1 MKHHIE
7 RMIVDLYLNK
17 QENAY
22 ELQQKVSQ
30 LFRKDLEKITDKVL
44 SEYSDKRTTIHIPTL
59 EIDLGNIRESHFEL
73 DFVKQYETELRKVIR
88 AAVSKIETNPTY
100 RRERQQTTQNTNPE
114 NAELSYLQD
123 FNTQSV
129 DENIIEI
136 LVFFL
141 SFGRLPANAS
151 RDFDINTALQYA
163 LNHQKNLVIQRL
175 KPLLKQ
181 QEIIHRLVYSF
192 SETTA
197 NLFLSAL
204 LPNRFQ
210 AISTA
215 IENATSVFSTSQFGT
230 NQQKI
235 QKKLLLISFE
245 LIQRNFIQK
254 NKVEIDLTALN
265 TSFLNVLPE
274 QWKTAKTPIYETAF
288 MAQKMQRINI
298 EKLIQLPYSALVKT
312 LQKAANRQFIIKN
325 SSVNQ
330 REILLKILAQNHLQA
345 IQKILDSFINTTGK
359 IVENEF
365 LTILSPEEKEKQRNI
380 QEESSKELSKI
391 NQEKI
396 INIVW
401 SAIFE
406 QFSKYETPD
415 KIQIK
420 RLERAIQDSLKQ
432 MKNSGR
438 EDESGNERE
447 NKSGKNTEQQAIYLV
462 KRAEDILEIYLTEG
476 YFIQNIGLNELI
488 EKMLNTDAVQLRFLL
503 NRIAKT
509 VTAQNR
515 LTKDLSLKNLEK
527 VLKILVYNIE
537 FIQTIQGLISETQ
550 QIILL
555 QNVIQQQLK
564 YGKIDAILTLDEFF
578 QSVEFE
584 SLPPNF
590 LDNLIQQSTTET
602 TQIFITDYF
611 AAETVINPIGESEV
625 PELFEATRF
634 LDYFHQY
641 FNQNTMQNKGEIWW
655 TKTISIDD
663 LNQNFQSII
672 SIYPN
677 EIKNIF
683 NAFLKQKNISTAL
696 IDLLNQN
703 NLTVLM
709 NLIEPNIF
717 GFISTMILT
726 AEEYTSIN
734 KAWEITLKSYFSTPK
749 PFSTHTFTQQV
760 LLLLAQEL
768 KQSYQETIEEILVYS
783 NTQIK
788 NNQHRYHALK
798 HIIQQD
804 IRMKNIPQLLIK
816 SMGNEEFIDNNIDS
830 NQNTNKEN
838 LLLKSIKAELLRL
851 KQKLDAEITSNQN
864 AGEENLLLKN
874 IKAELLRLKQ
884 KLDAEITSNQNAGE
898 ENLLLENVKAELLR
912 LKQKLD
918 AEITPNQNAG
928 EENLLLK
935 NIKAEL
941 LRLKQKLDAEITSN
955 QNAGE
960 ENLLL
965 ENVKAELLRLKQK
978 LDAEIT
984 PNQNAGEENLLLEN
998 VKAELLRLKQKLDAE
1013 ITSNQNAGEENL
1025 LLESVKAELLRLKQK
1040 LDAEITSN
1048 QNAGEESLLLES
1060 VKAELLRLK
1069 QKLDAE
1075 ITSNQNIKKEK
1086 VLDTT
1091 NLEEEI
1097 VNKKIKI
1104 DKKKS
1109 PLPIEIISYFL
1120 KYGTLPIAQ
1129 NDLTEANFIE
1139 IIKKQGFENL
1149 NLLKVTAQK
1158 LLKNTVSN
1166 RQLKQISEPI
1176 LIELIKVLQPKI
1188 GLSVLDIYAD
1198 FKMVVEVGVLKTSML
1213 ELIGKVRVFNQKSN
1227 FEKHYIHTVL
1237 TNLANNFNY
1246 TYETALTAII
1256 TEFEGK
1262 KPKSK
1267 VVKQLRLISVRLAE
1281 QEKNETIENKPV
1293 PVVEQ
1298 KITTLKDTA
1307 IYIENSG
1314 IVILSVFLPHL
1325 FNMFKFI
1332 ENKKFKDMETACRA
1346 AYMIHFI
1353 TTGRTEP
1360 MEHELV
1366 LSKIICN
1373 IPLGQPINAVISLT
1387 EEEIEGCKQLM
1398 KAAIGR
1404 WEKLKNSSIEGFR
1417 NSFIAREGKLLKT
1430 SKGWS
1435 LAVEQKP
1442 FDLLLKTL
1450 PWGMTMV
1457 HFSWMDEAIYV
1468 DWAY

>member
-245 LIQRNFIQK
+245 LIQRNFVQK

-365 LTILSPEEKEKQRNI
+365 LAILSPEEKEKQQNI

-438 EDESGNERE
+438 ENESGSERE
-447 NKSGKNTEQQAIYLV
+447 SKSGKNTEQQAIYLV

-488 EKMLNTDAVQLRFLL
+488 EKMLITDAVQLRFLL

-527 VLKILVYNIE
+527 VLKILVYNTE

-584 SLPPNF
+584 NLPPNF

-683 NAFLKQKNISTAL
+683 NTFLKQKNISTAL

-851 KQKLDAEITSNQN
+851 KQKLDAEITP
-864 AGEENLLLKN
+864 
-874 IKAELLRLKQ
+874 
-884 KLDAEITSNQNAGE
+884 NQNAGE

-918 AEITPNQNAG
+918 AEITSNQNAG

-1048 QNAGEESLLLES
+1048 QN
-1060 VKAELLRLK
+1060 
-1069 QKLDAE
+1069 
-1075 ITSNQNIKKEK
+1075 IKKEK

-1104 DKKKS
+1104 DKKES

>member
-245 LIQRNFIQK
+245 LIQRNFVQK

-438 EDESGNERE
+438 ENESGSERE
-447 NKSGKNTEQQAIYLV
+447 SKSGKNTEQQAIYLV

-488 EKMLNTDAVQLRFLL
+488 EKMLITDAVQLRFLL

-527 VLKILVYNIE
+527 VLKILVYNTE

-584 SLPPNF
+584 NLPPNF

-683 NAFLKQKNISTAL
+683 NTFLKQKNISTAL

-851 KQKLDAEITSNQN
+851 KQKLDAEITP
-864 AGEENLLLKN
+864 
-874 IKAELLRLKQ
+874 
-884 KLDAEITSNQNAGE
+884 NQNAGE

-918 AEITPNQNAG
+918 AEITSNQNAG

-1048 QNAGEESLLLES
+1048 QN
-1060 VKAELLRLK
+1060 
-1069 QKLDAE
+1069 
-1075 ITSNQNIKKEK
+1075 IKKEK

-1104 DKKKS
+1104 DKKES

>member
-265 TSFLNVLPE
+265 TSFLNVLPK
-274 QWKTAKTPIYETAF
+274 QWKTAKTPIYETTF

-438 EDESGNERE
+438 ENESGSERE

-488 EKMLNTDAVQLRFLL
+488 EKMLITDAVQLRFLL

-584 SLPPNF
+584 NLPPNF

-683 NAFLKQKNISTAL
+683 NTFLKQKNISTAL

-984 PNQNAGEENLLLEN
+984 
-998 VKAELLRLKQKLDAE
+998 
-1013 ITSNQNAGEENL
+1013 
-1025 LLESVKAELLRLKQK
+1025 
-1040 LDAEITSN
+1040 
-1048 QNAGEESLLLES
+1048 
-1060 VKAELLRLK
+1060 
-1069 QKLDAE
+1069 
-1075 ITSNQNIKKEK
+1075 SNQNIKKEK

-1104 DKKKS
+1104 DKKES

>member
-7 RMIVDLYLNK
+7 KMIVDLYLNK

-245 LIQRNFIQK
+245 LIQRNFVQK

-325 SSVNQ
+325 SSINQ

-391 NQEKI
+391 DQEKI

-438 EDESGNERE
+438 ENESGSERE
-447 NKSGKNTEQQAIYLV
+447 SKSGKNTEQQAIYLV

-488 EKMLNTDAVQLRFLL
+488 EKMLITDAVQLRFLL

-527 VLKILVYNIE
+527 VLKILVYNTE

-584 SLPPNF
+584 NLPPNF

-864 AGEENLLLKN
+864 AGEENLLL
-874 IKAELLRLKQ
+874 
-884 KLDAEITSNQNAGE
+884 
-898 ENLLLENVKAELLR
+898 
-912 LKQKLD
+912 
-918 AEITPNQNAG
+918 
-928 EENLLLK
+928 
-935 NIKAEL
+935 
-941 LRLKQKLDAEITSN
+941 
-955 QNAGE
+955 
-960 ENLLL
+960 
-965 ENVKAELLRLKQK
+965 
-978 LDAEIT
+978 
-984 PNQNAGEENLLLEN
+984 
-998 VKAELLRLKQKLDAE
+998 
-1013 ITSNQNAGEENL
+1013 
-1025 LLESVKAELLRLKQK
+1025 
-1040 LDAEITSN
+1040 
-1048 QNAGEESLLLES
+1048 ES

-1104 DKKKS
+1104 DKKES

>member
-245 LIQRNFIQK
+245 LIQRNFVQK

-365 LTILSPEEKEKQRNI
+365 LAILSPEEKEKQQNI

-438 EDESGNERE
+438 ENESGSERE
-447 NKSGKNTEQQAIYLV
+447 SKSGKNTEQQAIYLV

-488 EKMLNTDAVQLRFLL
+488 EKMLITDAVQLRFLL

-527 VLKILVYNIE
+527 VLKILVYNTE

-584 SLPPNF
+584 NLPPNF

-683 NAFLKQKNISTAL
+683 NTFLKQKNISTAL

-851 KQKLDAEITSNQN
+851 KQKLDAEITP
-864 AGEENLLLKN
+864 
-874 IKAELLRLKQ
+874 
-884 KLDAEITSNQNAGE
+884 NQNAGE

-918 AEITPNQNAG
+918 AEITSNQNAG

-1048 QNAGEESLLLES
+1048 QN
-1060 VKAELLRLK
+1060 
-1069 QKLDAE
+1069 
-1075 ITSNQNIKKEK
+1075 IKKEK

-1104 DKKKS
+1104 DKKES

-1435 LAVEQKP
+1435 LSVEQKP